1 MSTPS
6 SVAQRSSTWQDKL
19 QGPSCLLIHA
29 RPPLPYACSVQ
40 EFIRQNIVS
49 ARLSGIVTLT
59 PIASTLMILARTLRP
74 FRLENKVSNIPIE
87 HCAARRLPAPSYN
100 VVSDRRGKR
109 TAWSCTVSVS
119 GQNVPAKYWYDGQ
132 YVNTAKEDAAE
143 AALQK
148 LQGKTSSGAASGG
161 QQGRIV
167 GWGK

>member
-1 MSTPS
+1 
-6 SVAQRSSTWQDKL
+6 
-19 QGPSCLLIHA
+19 
-29 RPPLPYACSVQ
+29 
-40 EFIRQNIVS
+40 
-49 ARLSGIVTLT
+49 
-59 PIASTLMILARTLRP
+59 MILARVPRPVQLR
-74 FRLENKVSNIPIE
+74 NKVSNILIE
-87 HCAARRLPAPSYN
+87 HCAARHLPAPSYN